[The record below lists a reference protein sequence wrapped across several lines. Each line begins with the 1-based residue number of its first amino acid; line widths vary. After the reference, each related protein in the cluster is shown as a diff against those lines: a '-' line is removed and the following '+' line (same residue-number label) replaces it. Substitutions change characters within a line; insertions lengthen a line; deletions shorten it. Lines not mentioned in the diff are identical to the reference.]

1 MKKLAIL
8 SVITG
13 TAGIISL
20 FSFRYVYGATP
31 TATYSFDGNYGD
43 ATAIEREM
51 YYSDEGLIEGDGSSF
66 TYTDGKKGQCIHM
79 NGTQA
84 LRLNVN
90 MATESY
96 TVSYWMKP
104 DRITDCTPSLMITP
118 HSFLDEKFIN
128 VTLAVDNL
136 SPNIWTHMI
145 EPYDERCST
154 GIPGLLSTDEWLHI
168 TMVVD
173 ENMSDELLNK
183 YGVAIDEYTSGAA
196 LYANGYLIAVGKVP
210 KQICID
216 SSSYWFGVNVWDDLY
231 SGYIDELYFYNE
243 ALSEADVKE
252 LYIEAG
258 GDPDAK
264 EPSGS
269 TKPNNGNGNF
279 HPNGGSFQDD
289 YVELEQGTIGGSYNH
304 LNMENAAPITTQGVE
319 STTNAY
325 SEIALLAGIGFFL
338 LAVGLLLQYIK
349 QKNNSYS

>member
-20 FSFRYVYGATP
+20 FSFCHVYGAAP
-31 TATYSFDGNYGD
+31 SASYPFDGNYGD
-43 ATAIEREM
+43 AAPIEREM

-66 TYTDGKKGQCIHM
+66 TYTEGKKGQCIHM
-79 NGTQA
+79 NGSQA

-90 MATESY
+90 MTTESY

-104 DRITDCTPSLMITP
+104 DRITACTPSLMITP
-118 HSFLDEKFIN
+118 YSFLDEKFIN
-128 VTLAVDNL
+128 ITLAVENL
-136 SPNIWTHMI
+136 SPNIWTHMT
-145 EPYDERCST
+145 EPYDERFST

-173 ENMSDELLNK
+173 ENMSDKLLDE
-183 YGVAIDEYTSGAA
+183 YGVTTDEYTSGVT
-196 LYANGYLIAVGKVP
+196 LYANGYPVAVGKVP
-210 KQICID
+210 KGICTD
-216 SSSYWFGVNVWDDLY
+216 SSTYWFGVNVWDDLY

-243 ALSEADVKE
+243 ALSEAEVKE

-258 GDPDAK
+258 GDPDVK
-264 EPSGS
+264 EPSGLVNPDN
-269 TKPNNGNGNF
+269 TDGNF
-279 HPNGGSFQDD
+279 RPNGGSFQDD
-289 YVELEQGTIGGSYNH
+289 YVELEQGTISGSYNH
-304 LNMENAAPITTQGVE
+304 LNMENAAPVTTQGIE

-325 SEIALLAGIGFFL
+325 SEIALMAGIAL
-338 LAVGLLLQYIK
+338 LLLGVGLLMQYIK